1 VLGEVGLTGEVRAV
15 SGVEARLKAASQ
27 LGFRRAIVPRSNVE
41 SALALPVT
49 GVASVGDALGA
60 LLG

>member
-1 VLGEVGLTGEVRAV
+1 VN
-15 SGVEARLKAASQ
+15 GVEARLKAAAQ

-41 SALALPVT
+41 SDLPLPVT
-49 GVASVGDALGA
+49 GVASVADALGV